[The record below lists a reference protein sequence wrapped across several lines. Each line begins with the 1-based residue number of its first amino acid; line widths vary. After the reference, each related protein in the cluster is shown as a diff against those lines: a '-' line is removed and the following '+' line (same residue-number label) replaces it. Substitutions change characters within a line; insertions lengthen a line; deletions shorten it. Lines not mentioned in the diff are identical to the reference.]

1 MTNEEIIDEML
12 HEASELKIREEVLDS
27 MSKLMESNP
36 KMDRIVAVKLSLDNV
51 KLHAGLNYLK

>member
-12 HEASELKIREEVLDS
+12 HEASELKIRQEVLDS

-36 KMDRIVAVKLSLDNV
+36 KMDRIEAVKLSLDNV